1 MNWAPT
7 LSNPHIVSIQWCS
20 ERSWGHSMV
29 GAGVHSLCIPQMVF
43 STLGHTVRD
52 QFSSPWLHPLSALPT
67 HPPTTALSSTGWKII
82 IPAELVVP
90 WLGLDAERR
99 GLHPKRFSP
108 LCLHHPNL
116 FTLPSLYMN
125 ASLVRFMICPLP
137 SCNPHSLW
145 PRSDCLSFFRAWER
159 DLEREAGSALP
170 GAFSGFHL
178 RLQSDFPFMYYRRA

>member
-20 ERSWGHSMV
+20 ERSQGALNGRSWSSQPLYPTDGIQHPGAHSERSV
-29 GAGVHSLCIPQMVF
+29 LFPVAAPTVCSPHSPSNHCTVIHGLKNHYPCWTGSPLVRLRCREAWPASQ
-43 STLGHTVRD
+43 TL
-52 QFSSPWLHPLSALPT
+52 
-67 HPPTTALSSTGWKII
+67 
-82 IPAELVVP
+82 
-90 WLGLDAERR
+90 
-99 GLHPKRFSP
+99 SP

-116 FTLPSLYMN
+116 FTLPSLCTN

-159 DLEREAGSALP
+159 DLEREARSALP